1 MECWSNGV
9 MFECSTA
16 PFPVPSLAITQPSFT
31 PILRFPM
38 APIGVIS
45 GASAFGGDHGSAQR
59 SLRRAERPEGGA
71 VVRFSNPLQ
80 DLPADADRRLLGIDL
95 FDFEEPLGIMIAKF
109 IAQPKPALRNRS
121 DAAPFAITDLEHF
134 RYQSLRRSVT
144 FALDRTSILIL
155 NLSPPGLKLAY
166 RHQGTLEN
174 IQWLKAGNDD
184 RDLVSSADR
193 FVFVIAH
200 DGAHVT
206 RPKKP
211 LDPILR

>member
-1 MECWSNGV
+1 ME
-9 MFECSTA
+9 ECLSA
-16 PFPVPSLAITQPSFT
+16 RQLRFPFLHWPSLQPSFT

-38 APIGVIS
+38 ASIGVIS
-45 GASAFGGDHGSAQR
+45 GASAFGRDHRSAQR

-71 VVRFSNPLQ
+71 VVWFSNPLQ
-80 DLPADADRRLLGIDL
+80 NLPTDADRRFLGINL
-95 FDFEEPLGIMIAKF
+95 FDFEKPLGIMIAKF
-109 IAQPKPALRNRS
+109 VAQPKPALRNRS

-134 RYQSLRRSVT
+134 RYQSLRRSVA
-144 FALDRTSILIL
+144 FALDCASILIL

-166 RHQGTLEN
+166 RHQCTLEN

-200 DGAHVT
+200 DGAHVS